1 MQKILVIEHI
11 PDDLRGEL
19 SKKYEIH
26 DCYKADNKDEII
38 DAIADE
44 VQIILQG
51 GATILETALIDRL
64 PNLKLI
70 AICGVG
76 YDGVPLDA
84 CRERGIAVANT
95 PDVLTDDVADIAL
108 ALVIMTC
115 RRLLY
120 ANRFLL
126 AHQWEKSEAELSMTL
141 AGKKVGILGMGRI
154 GKAIAQRLTACRMD
168 VVYCGRT
175 RQEIAYDYFA
185 DLNEMARAVDMLV
198 IACPGGD
205 ATRHLVDRKV
215 LKSLGPK
222 GILINVGRASVTDEA
237 ALIEVLENKEIL
249 GAGLDAF
256 ENEPVVAQRMLDL
269 KNAVLFPH
277 VGSATIETRTKMA
290 DLCFQNITAFSAG
303 KALLT
308 PVL

>member
-11 PDDLRGEL
+11 PDDLRAALSGEF
-19 SKKYEIH
+19 EIH
-26 DCYKADNKDEII
+26 DCYKADNKDAII

-51 GATILETALIDRL
+51 GATILDVALIDRL
-64 PNLKLI
+64 PQLKLI

-76 YDGVPLDA
+76 YDGVPLDV
-84 CRERGIAVANT
+84 CRERSIAVANT

-108 ALVIMTC
+108 ALVIMTS

-126 AHQWEKSEAELSMTL
+126 DHQWEKSEAALTTTLS
-141 AGKKVGILGMGRI
+141 GKKVGILGMGRI
-154 GKAIAQRLTACRMD
+154 GKAIARRLSACSMN
-168 VVYCGRT
+168 VVYSGRT
-175 RQEIAYDYFA
+175 RQDIDYEYFA
-185 DLNEMARAVDMLV
+185 DLREMAKAVDILV
-198 IACPGGD
+198 IACPGGET
-205 ATRHLVDRKV
+205 TRRLVDRKV
-215 LKSLGPK
+215 LEELGPK
-222 GILINVGRASVTDEA
+222 GILINVGRASVTDEET
-237 ALIEVLENKEIL
+237 LIDMLETRQIL

-256 ENEPVVAQRMLDL
+256 DNEPVVTQRLLDL

-277 VGSATIETRTKMA
+277 VGSATVETRTKMA
-290 DLCFQNITAFSAG
+290 EICVSNITAFAAG

-308 PVL
+308 PVF